1 MLLTQVLVSIVLC
14 LLVYFWYRFR
24 QIRTYWQRHG
34 IPGEGL
40 DTSMRGL
47 GKQRSFVDIWLD
59 TYRKFKGTGPFCGF
73 YWGAGPAA
81 FVLTPDLA
89 KLVLIKDFNKFTDRG
104 FYHNPKHDPLSGQLF
119 MLDGHKWRSM
129 RNKLSPAFTSGK
141 MKMMFPTIVKI
152 AEELTNL
159 LADVQKQDAVI
170 EMKDLMARFT
180 TDVIGTC
187 AFGVECNSLKDP
199 NSEFRVMGRKAVTDQ
214 RLGPRTR
221 AFINTFPNVARFLGI
236 KTIPDHISKFYMG
249 IVRENIEYREK
260 NGIRRN
266 DFFDMLLDLKN
277 KKLLK
282 SEDGEEV
289 SITVGELAAQ
299 AYLFLIAGFETSS
312 TTLSFALYELAQH
325 EDVQQRARD
334 EILEVMA
341 RHGDKLT
348 YECMSEMV
356 YLNQII
362 SETLRLYTVL
372 PILNRQCLEDY
383 PVPGFPK
390 YVIKRNMRVLIPAGA
405 MHRDPDLYTNP
416 DKFDPEHFSPEKVAQ
431 RDVIEFLP
439 FGEGPRNCIGMRFG
453 QMQARVG
460 LACLLSNFKFIVC
473 DKTPIPMVLN
483 KSSFL
488 VSSQDGI
495 YLQVDKL

>member
-1 MLLTQVLVSIVLC
+1 
-14 LLVYFWYRFR
+14 
-24 QIRTYWQRHG
+24 
-34 IPGEGL
+34 
-40 DTSMRGL
+40 
-47 GKQRSFVDIWLD
+47 
-59 TYRKFKGTGPFCGF
+59 
-73 YWGAGPAA
+73 
-81 FVLTPDLA
+81 
-89 KLVLIKDFNKFTDRG
+89 
-104 FYHNPKHDPLSGQLF
+104 
-119 MLDGHKWRSM
+119 
-129 RNKLSPAFTSGK
+129 
-141 MKMMFPTIVKI
+141 
-152 AEELTNL
+152 
-159 LADVQKQDAVI
+159 
-170 EMKDLMARFT
+170 
-180 TDVIGTC
+180 
-187 AFGVECNSLKDP
+187 
-199 NSEFRVMGRKAVTDQ
+199 
-214 RLGPRTR
+214 
-221 AFINTFPNVARFLGI
+221 
-236 KTIPDHISKFYMG
+236 
-249 IVRENIEYREK
+249 
-260 NGIRRN
+260 
-266 DFFDMLLDLKN
+266 
-277 KKLLK
+277 
-282 SEDGEEV
+282 
-289 SITVGELAAQ
+289 Q

-348 YECMSEMV
+348 YECMSEMI

-416 DKFDPEHFSPEKVAQ
+416 DKFDPEHFSPEEVAQ

-460 LACLLSNFKFIVC
+460 LACLLSSFKFSVC